1 MVDKQHNADFRNSI
15 MEQIQDET
23 QAIRRLDTLVTR
35 ARNMDRPDIAAVL
48 ANMSSEQQKHIKALE
63 QVAHEFFSE
72 INGEVAQ
79 GLKGSQA
86 VRSVS
91 TRIDSQELYQAL
103 ELLFGGK
110 LEKQTAVAKYW
121 EIYHL
126 LPDDFKIASPELE
139 EQVQQIIKALKETSA
154 STGRPLRPSL
164 NLRKHA
170 YIIAVTHNCPWS
182 KSAECPCEDVLMG
195 HKCEHKLFD

>member
-1 MVDKQHNADFRNSI
+1 
-15 MEQIQDET
+15 
-23 QAIRRLDTLVTR
+23 
-35 ARNMDRPDIAAVL
+35 MDRPDIAAVL
-48 ANMSSEQQKHIKALE
+48 ANISNDQHKHISALE

-72 INGEVAQ
+72 TNNEVAQ
-79 GLKGSQA
+79 VLKGSQV
-86 VRSVS
+86 VRSAS
-91 TRIDSQELYQAL
+91 TRIDSQSLYQAL

-139 EQVQQIIKALKETSA
+139 ERVQQIIKILKETSA
-154 STGRPLRPSL
+154 SSGRPLRAI

-170 YIIAVTHNCPWS
+170 YIIAVAHFCPWS
-182 KSAECPCEDVLMG
+182 KSAECPCEDVLSG
-195 HKCEHKLFD
+195 HKCEHKLFE